1 MSSHASEGAQRP
13 AAPEGETP
21 AAVAA
26 SAAPA
31 ETATA
36 EAGPSDADSADADP
50 ADTSPADGGEGAE
63 ADSGACAL
71 VTGVVPL
78 EVRSPDLAVADA
90 GAMTMV
96 LDPEPEPGAGEPS
109 HGDAYGG
116 DEFDDE
122 REPVSKLAIA
132 ALVTGVLALVPLAVT
147 FGVAALARIRR
158 TGRRG
163 RGMAIAALL
172 AAAGWLIVGGAVGTV
187 GALTHGFHKPVTIK
201 YHESAVFKLRQ
212 GDCVDSQN
220 GQLVSVLPCSSPHEG
235 EVFGTFSLPASAWPG
250 TAAVARA
257 ARAGCASRL
266 TGYINPQLAISLA
279 QSYVYPSE
287 VAWKAGTRTVI
298 CEVRASSGQ
307 LTGSVR
313 GAT

>member
-1 MSSHASEGAQRP
+1 MSSHASEGAQQP
-13 AAPEGETP
+13 VAPDGETP
-21 AAVAA
+21 AAGRA
-26 SAAPA
+26 SATPA
-31 ETATA
+31 EAATA
-36 EAGPSDADSADADP
+36 EAGHPDADP
-50 ADTSPADGGEGAE
+50 SDTSPADAGDGPE
-63 ADSGACAL
+63 ADSGACTP
-71 VTGVVPL
+71 VTGVVPP
-78 EVRSPDLAVADA
+78 EVRSPDLAVADT

-109 HGDAYGG
+109 HGYGYGG
-116 DEFDDE
+116 DDFDDQP
-122 REPVSKLAIA
+122 EPVSKLAIA
-132 ALVTGVLALVPLAVT
+132 ALASGVLALVPLAVA
-147 FGVAALARIRR
+147 FGVAALAGIRR
-158 TGRRG
+158 SGRRG
-163 RGMAIAALL
+163 RGIAIAALL
-172 AAAGWLIVGGAVGTV
+172 TAAGWLIVGGAVGTV
-187 GALTHGFHKPVTIK
+187 GALTHGFHKPVTIR

-212 GDCVDSQN
+212 GDCVDSPN
-220 GQLVSVLPCSSPHEG
+220 GQLVSVLPCSSPHQD

-257 ARAGCASRL
+257 AKAGCAGRL
-266 TGYINPQLAISLA
+266 TGYINPQLAISLT

>member
-1 MSSHASEGAQRP
+1 MSSHASEGAQQP
-13 AAPEGETP
+13 APEGETP
-21 AAVAA
+21 AAVGA

-36 EAGPSDADSADADP
+36 EARHAGADP
-50 ADTSPADGGEGAE
+50 ADTGPADAGEGAE
-63 ADSGACAL
+63 ADPGACTL
-71 VTGVVPL
+71 VTGVVSPD
-78 EVRSPDLAVADA
+78 VRSPDLAVADA

-96 LDPEPEPGAGEPS
+96 LDPEPDRGAGEPS
-109 HGDAYGG
+109 HGDVFGGGGFDG
-116 DEFDDE
+116 DEFSDE
-122 REPVSKLAIA
+122 QEPVSKLAIA

-147 FGVAALARIRR
+147 FGVAALAGIRR

-201 YHESAVFKLRQ
+201 YRESAVFKLRK
-212 GDCVDSQN
+212 GDCVDSPN
-220 GQLVSVLPCSSPHEG
+220 GRLVSVLPCSSPHEA
-235 EVFGTFSLPASAWPG
+235 EVFGTFSLTASAWPG

-257 ARAGCASRL
+257 AKAGCASRL

-279 QSYVYPSE
+279 QSYVYPNE

-313 GAT
+313 GAA